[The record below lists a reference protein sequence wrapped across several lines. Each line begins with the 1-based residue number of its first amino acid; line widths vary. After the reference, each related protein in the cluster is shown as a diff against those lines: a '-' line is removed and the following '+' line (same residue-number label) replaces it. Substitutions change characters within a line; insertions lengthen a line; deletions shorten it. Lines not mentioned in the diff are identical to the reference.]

1 MTSALSGLSLSE
13 RNVELLTEGFHS
25 LSGLTVLYASTY
37 NNKRFLALRKGVCQ
51 ILYFFLCRGYSADS
65 VYSLLEE
72 ILRIIVCL
80 SFHILAKTDS
90 HRSALGRIGKD
101 SHGLNQ
107 SGHNHF
113 RSGDSVPILAKG
125 LKSIIGGN
133 RKTVKVLQLL

>member
-1 MTSALSGLSLSE
+1 MASALSGLSLSE
-13 RNVELLTEGFHS
+13 RNVELLAEGFHS
-25 LSGLTVLYASTY
+25 LSGFTVFYPSTY
-37 NNKRFLALRKGVCQ
+37 NDKRFLALRKGICQ
-51 ILYFFLCRGYSADS
+51 ILHFFLRRRYSADS

-72 ILRIIVCL
+72 IFRIIVSL
-80 SFHILAKTDS
+80 SFHILAKSDS

-107 SGHNHF
+107 GGHNHF
-113 RSGDSVPILAKG
+113 RSGNSVPVFAKW